1 MLEWADCNKEPP
13 VERPSK
19 LVLHQVQTVRIGQ
32 GVAQDCATD
41 FTAAGCRRVLIV
53 TGAPIR
59 ALCEAPIKALEAA
72 GCVTLVLEGSEGE
85 PTTPAL
91 DAALRDARAF
101 AADGIVGLGGGSA
114 MDIAKLVAGLFDGKQ
129 DFGEVVGT
137 DLLRPRRLPL
147 ACIPTTAGTGSEA
160 TPIAIVEDVEAQL
173 KKGVVSRHLV
183 PDFAYLDPELT
194 RTMPRSVTASTGL
207 DALTHCI
214 ESYANKFAH
223 PVVDNWALEG
233 IRLVDTYLER
243 ACADGDDL
251 EARAGMLRASH
262 LGGLCLGPVNTA
274 AVHALAYPLGGEF
287 HIAHG
292 VANSL
297 LLPHVLRFNLEAA
310 PTRYAAIAEA
320 MGVTRTGDDT
330 ADALRG
336 IEQIE
341 ALSAAIGIE
350 RRLSA
355 FGISENTIP
364 HMAAAAM
371 TVQRLLMRNPREVT
385 EADARAI
392 YQVAL

>member
-1 MLEWADCNKEPP
+1 

-19 LVLHQVQTVRIGQ
+19 LVLHQVRTVRFGQ
-32 GVAQDCATD
+32 GVAEECGAD
-41 FTAAGCRRVLIV
+41 FAVGCRRVLIV

-59 ALCEAPIKALEAA
+59 GLCDAPVKALAAA
-72 GCVTLVLEGSEGE
+72 GCETLVLEASEGE
-85 PTTPAL
+85 PTTPEL
-91 DAALRDARAF
+91 EAALRHARDF
-101 AADGIVGLGGGSA
+101 AADGVIGLGGGSA
-114 MDIAKLVAGLFDGKQ
+114 MDVAKLVAALFDGDQ
-129 DFGEVVGT
+129 AFTDIVGT
-137 DLLRPRRLPL
+137 DQLQPRRLPL
-147 ACIPTTAGTGSEA
+147 ACIPTTAGTGSEV

-173 KKGVVSRHLV
+173 KLGVVSRHLV

-194 RTMPRSVTASTGL
+194 RTMPRSVTAATGL

-223 PVVDNWALEG
+223 PVVDSWALEG
-233 IRLVDTYLER
+233 IRLVGAYLER
-243 ACADGDDL
+243 ACADGGDL

-297 LLPHVLRFNLEAA
+297 LLPHVLRFNLQAA
-310 PTRYAAIAEA
+310 PARYAAIAEA
-320 MGVTRTGDDT
+320 MGVARSGDDS

-336 IEQIE
+336 IERIE
-341 ALSAAIGIE
+341 GLSAAIGIE

-385 EADARAI
+385 DADAQAI
-392 YQVAL
+392 YRAAL